1 MLIKIAA
8 FSGIAPRL
16 SAKLLQDNQAQIAR
30 NVRLASGEIRPLRA
44 PLQIAAELVAN
55 PKAIWQLKDKWLSW
69 ASRVKAAAS
78 PIADDTDNRLY
89 YTGDGH
95 PKKTWYAHA
104 ALGGVGPFPA
114 DRWYDLAVPAHTAA
128 PALTA
133 GGGSIPAGTYA
144 YVITLVSRFGPASG
158 GVMEESRPSAPA
170 LITLSAEGGVT
181 VARGSAPVYTPSWRE
196 VRCNYVAWRVYR
208 STTAGAYQMVAE
220 VAIGGSSWHDSL
232 AQPTSTVL
240 PSNDW
245 HEPPDDLQGLVA
257 IPNGFMAAFRG
268 NEILFS
274 EPWYPH
280 AWPIAYRMSITGRIK
295 AIAPAG
301 SALIVLTDD
310 YPYILTGAHPDSMT
324 QERIEIMSP
333 CVSAESVVSD
343 GYNVMYASRDGIAA
357 ISASGQHQLL
367 TRSLFDIEDWRDLA
381 PGSMVAMSYFGG
393 YLVFYEDRTGPTMKI
408 QALHLQAQD
417 SPPLVQIDMAGQ
429 ASHLEWFL
437 GTDGAIYQFDSNPT
451 VQMSGVWR
459 SKVFTLP
466 YPKSLAVLAVDAE
479 FADGAVIVR
488 LICDG
493 VQRAEVTVTGPGAVR
508 LPAGFKC
515 KDIEVEIA
523 ATCAVRSV
531 TLGSTI
537 SELRGVA

>member
-44 PLQIAAELVAN
+44 PLQIAAELVAS

-69 ASRVKAAAS
+69 ASRVKAVPS
-78 PIADDTDNRLY
+78 PIADDTDYRLY

-104 ALGGVGPFPA
+104 TQGGVGPFPA
-114 DRWYDLAVPAHTAA
+114 TRWYDLGVPAHSAA

-133 GGGSIPAGTYA
+133 GGGSVPAGTYA
-144 YVITLVSRFGPASG
+144 YVITLVSRFGPEGG

-170 LITLSAEGGVT
+170 LITLAAEGGVT
-181 VARGSAPVYTPSWRE
+181 VARGSVPVYTPGWRE
-196 VRCNYVAWRVYR
+196 IKCNYVAWRVYR
-208 STTAGAYQMVAE
+208 STSAGAYQMVAE
-220 VAIGGSSWHDSL
+220 LAIGVSSWHDSL

-257 IPNGFMAAFRG
+257 MPNGFMAAFRG

-310 YPYILTGAHPDSMT
+310 YPYILTGAHPDSMS

-333 CVSAESVVSD
+333 CASAESVVSD
-343 GYNVMYASRDGIAA
+343 GYSVMYASRDGIAA

-367 TRSLFDIEDWRDLA
+367 TRSLFDIEDWRRYSPYSA
-381 PGSMVAMSYFGG
+381 VGMSYYGAYVMFYHEGG
-393 YLVFYEDRTGPTMKI
+393 DAQNIK
-408 QALHLQAQD
+408 ALALNVQD
-417 SPPLVQIDMAGQ
+417 SPPLVELDIEGI
-429 ASHLEWFL
+429 ASHKEVFLTDDARLLEYDADPEQTL
-437 GTDGAIYQFDSNPT
+437 DGL
-451 VQMSGVWR
+451 WR

-466 YPKSLAVLAVDAE
+466 YHKNLSAMAVDAE
-479 FADGAVIVR
+479 FDDGTVVVR
-488 LICDG
+488 LIGDG
-493 VQRAEVTVTGPGAVR
+493 VQRAEMTVTGPGAVR

-531 TLGSTI
+531 TLASTV
-537 SELRGVA
+537 SELRGTQ